1 MNTKRK
7 SIAIF
12 CGSNFGTRPI
22 YREAAI
28 SLGQLLAREE
38 ITLIYGGTQ
47 TGLMGVVAD
56 AALDAGGKVIGVIY
70 QGLHARGQSHPGLSS
85 LEIAEDR
92 RQRRA
97 RMIELSDAFIALP
110 GGLGTLEELFEVAT
124 LTQIGDHSKPCGV
137 LNIDGFYDP
146 LADQLHR
153 AVAEEFMKP
162 EHRDMILI
170 KPTAQSLIEGLSTW
184 QPPVITK
191 WINQPKA

>member
-1 MNTKRK
+1 MNTKLK

-124 LTQIGDHSKPCGV
+124 LTQIGDHLKPCGV

>member
-1 MNTKRK
+1 MNTKLK

-22 YREAAI
+22 YKEAAI
-28 SLGQLLAREE
+28 TLGQLLAREE

-85 LEIAEDR
+85 LEITEDR

-146 LADQLHR
+146 LADQLYR

-170 KPTAQSLIEGLSTW
+170 RPTAQSLIEGLSTW

>member
-1 MNTKRK
+1 
-7 SIAIF
+7 
-12 CGSNFGTRPI
+12 
-22 YREAAI
+22 
-28 SLGQLLAREE
+28 
-38 ITLIYGGTQ
+38 
-47 TGLMGVVAD
+47 
-56 AALDAGGKVIGVIY
+56 
-70 QGLHARGQSHPGLSS
+70 
-85 LEIAEDR
+85 
-92 RQRRA
+92 
-97 RMIELSDAFIALP
+97 MIELSDAFIALP

-153 AVAEEFMKP
+153 AVAEEFVKP

-170 KPTAQSLIEGLSTW
+170 KPVAQSLIEGLSTW

>member
-1 MNTKRK
+1 MNTKLK

-12 CGSNFGTRPI
+12 CGSNFGSRTI

-28 SLGQLLAREE
+28 SLGQLLAKEE
-38 ITLIYGGTQ
+38 ITLVYGGTQ

-56 AALDAGGKVIGVIY
+56 AAIDAGGKVIGVIY

-85 LEIAEDR
+85 LEITEDR

-124 LTQIGDHSKPCGV
+124 LTQIGDHLKPCGV

-146 LADQLHR
+146 LEDQLHH

-170 KPTAQSLIEGLSTW
+170 KATAQSLIEGLSTW